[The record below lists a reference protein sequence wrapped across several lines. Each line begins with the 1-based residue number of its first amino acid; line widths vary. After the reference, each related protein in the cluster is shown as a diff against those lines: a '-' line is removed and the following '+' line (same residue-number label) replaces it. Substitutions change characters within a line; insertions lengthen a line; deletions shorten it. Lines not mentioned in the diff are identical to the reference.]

1 MLNTQNTQ
9 NCVEA
14 ADVEVFDEN
23 FSLDYIDPQEYSAEQ
38 YLQLCWDAVKQN
50 ADNFCFVD
58 PSYFPGDDDHK
69 NRKYF
74 EIAEFAISK
83 DYFNINYVKFDFLTY
98 GGGLYDAKENY
109 YELCTLAV
117 EHKSVLND
125 RTLKYIKAKYLDLH
139 HYLIL
144 VFKCLA
150 VWVGNI
156 KYIDTKFFN
165 KEVYFDLV
173 KSLLKKSP
181 FLLRRIKVD
190 FLPNKNRDYY
200 HLCKMVVEKNRYDS
214 IRYVKGDELSKSEYY
229 QLCLIALKRSIGNI
243 CHIEP
248 KHLTAEHYLQ
258 CCREIAKKRCYLEVI
273 EREFL
278 PKKYQDISLF
288 SSESYDILLK

>member
-1 MLNTQNTQ
+1 MLNTQ
-9 NCVEA
+9 NCVEITDIEA
-14 ADVEVFDEN
+14 FVENEN
-23 FSLDYIDPQEYSAEQ
+23 FSLDYIDPQEYNAET
-38 YLQLCWDAVKQN
+38 YLQLCLAAIKQN

-69 NRKYF
+69 NKKYF
-74 EIAEFAISK
+74 ELAEFAISK

-109 YELCTLAV
+109 YELCTLAI
-117 EHKSVLND
+117 EHRSVLND

-181 FLLRRIKVD
+181 FLLRRINID
-190 FLPNKNRDYY
+190 FLPNKNRDYFQ
-200 HLCKMVVEKNRYDS
+200 LCKMVVENNRYDT

-229 QLCLIALKRSIGNI
+229 QLCLIAIKDSIGNF

-273 EREFL
+273 QREFL
-278 PKKYQDISLF
+278 PEKYQDISLF
-288 SSESYDILLK
+288 SSDSYDILLK

>member
-14 ADVEVFDEN
+14 ADIEDI
-23 FSLDYIDPQEYSAEQ
+23 SLDCIDPQEYNAEQ

-58 PSYFPGDDDHK
+58 PSYFPGDDDDHK
-69 NRKYF
+69 SRKYF

-98 GGGLYDAKENY
+98 GGGAYDMKENY

-117 EHKSVLND
+117 EHRSVLND
-125 RTLKYIKAKYLDLH
+125 STLKYIKAKYLDLH

-190 FLPNKNRDYY
+190 FLPNKNKDYFK
-200 HLCKMVVEKNRYDS
+200 LCKMVVEKNRYDS
-214 IRYVKGDELSKSEYY
+214 IRYVKGDKLNKKEYY
-229 QLCLIALKRSIGNI
+229 QLCLTSLNRSIGNI

-273 EREFL
+273 QREFL
-278 PKKYQDISLF
+278 PEKYQDISLCC
-288 SSESYDILLK
+288 SDSYDILLS